1 MDIWHYDIQEFI
13 KVGLEHGADVRRK
26 SFDIFPQISIPD
38 LFMEYVLVDKEWY
51 MVCPYEVRQVFGV
64 DIINLISTD
73 FKDFYE
79 NSLIPNID
87 KLTVKAKINAKEL
100 LKEVVKVQH
109 ETGLPYIFF
118 KDTVA
123 KYNQNTGTIY
133 STNLCVTGD
142 TLLLTDKGHIPIE
155 DLEGQKVTVW
165 NGFEWSENVP
175 VFKTSDSQEVWKVE
189 FSNGKYIECTPYHKF
204 VVRVEDKQNV
214 ITELQELNV
223 GDKLV
228 DYNIPRKF
236 VKGCKF
242 SSTVVSKYIL
252 ELDKD
257 VTITN
262 IDKTPKLV
270 PTYCC
275 TEPLNHTVIFN
286 GTISSQ
292 CTEYLSP
299 TVPDELISVCNLAA
313 INLANVRSNEIVK
326 YAQLLAKCLD
336 LLIDYT
342 EVPINEGKNHNR
354 LYRTI
359 GIGIVGLADYL
370 AKKNVNYHTG
380 TNQIIDVF
388 EKLAYGSLLGS
399 VKQAKVK
406 DVYPYYDGSSY
417 RTMYLGKPHSW
428 FYELDKHFENYT
440 PAIKAS
446 DWGELFKDVAKYG
459 VRNSE
464 LTCLMP
470 NTSTALLQGCTAS
483 FLPVYAKLFNEKL
496 GKGSIPITPKY
507 LNNKFSYYTENISF
521 DQSLI
526 IEIVGKYIQPF
537 ISMGISMELLYNL
550 SLDYINPKFMFDN
563 IIKAWE
569 LDCKTIY
576 YIRSKQDSVGC
587 TSCAN

>member
-1 MDIWHYDIQEFI
+1 VWHYDIQEFI

-26 SFDIFPQISIPD
+26 SFDIFPQVSIPN
-38 LFMEYVLVDKEWY
+38 LFMEYVLAGKEWW
-51 MVCPYEVRQVFGV
+51 MICPYEIEQVFNV
-64 DIINLISTD
+64 KIIDLVGD
-73 FKDFYE
+73 YFKDFYE
-79 NSLIPNID
+79 NTLIPNID
-87 KLTVKAKINAKEL
+87 KLNVKAKINAKEL
-100 LKEVVKVQH
+100 LKEVIKVQH

-133 STNLCVTGD
+133 STNL
-142 TLLLTDKGHIPIE
+142 
-155 DLEGQKVTVW
+155 
-165 NGFEWSENVP
+165 
-175 VFKTSDSQEVWKVE
+175 
-189 FSNGKYIECTPYHKF
+189 
-204 VVRVEDKQNV
+204 
-214 ITELQELNV
+214 
-223 GDKLV
+223 
-228 DYNIPRKF
+228 
-236 VKGCKF
+236 
-242 SSTVVSKYIL
+242 
-252 ELDKD
+252 
-257 VTITN
+257 
-262 IDKTPKLV
+262 
-270 PTYCC
+270 
-275 TEPLNHTVIFN
+275 
-286 GTISSQ
+286 

-342 EVPINEGKNHNR
+342 EVPINEGKEHNNN
-354 LYRTI
+354 YRTI

-399 VKQAKVK
+399 VNQAKVK
-406 DVYPYYDGSSY
+406 GAYPYYDFSSY
-417 RTMYLGKPHSW
+417 RTKYLGKSHSW
-428 FYELDKHFENYT
+428 FYELDKHFKDYT
-440 PAIKAS
+440 PAVKSS
-446 DWGELFKDVAKYG
+446 DWEELFKNVQKYG

-507 LNNKFSYYTENISF
+507 LNNKFSYYTENITF
-521 DQSLI
+521 DQSILI
-526 IEIVGKYIQPF
+526 DIVGKYIQPF

-550 SLDYINPKFMFDN
+550 SLDYIDPKFMFDN

-576 YIRSKQDSVGC
+576 YIRSKQDSVGEC